1 MPIGASQ
8 GTLDV
13 ENAKFRA
20 SELMATTSVGIGTV
34 SDANYPVV
42 VFKENDPEIRIQ
54 EGTVATA
61 AARIYSNNS
70 NLVIQ
75 SGTNFTP
82 GSPGNIHFATMGG
95 DTTHLTIQE
104 NGNVFVNSNL
114 STQRL
119 TLNNVSIS
127 TTTNLQ
133 QATDTG
139 NVTSNIVQFTNPTT
153 AFVTT
158 ANVGVGGELTVTGN
172 VGVSH
177 DLTVTGNVG
186 VSSNLEVTGNVG
198 VSQDLTVTGNIY
210 GPMTTFRAYSF
221 KTSYSTSWT
230 SAEGL
235 AGTEKTILTQNVTVP
250 DTYTSVSPCTMRVF
264 YMWKWVGEWDSRDD
278 GTTSERPQEPGWR
291 TSVTHNATTYD
302 MNTGNFGATS
312 SGFYVVSSTAL
323 GYDFDEAST
332 MDLAVVEGNFEING
346 VSAGDTLAID
356 LNVVATN
363 DDWGTIYTNRT
374 VTDID
379 NDSRERGTTSLVVWL
394 EPIL

>member
-133 QATDTG
+133 QVTDVG
-139 NVTSNIVQFTNPTT
+139 NTTSNIVQFTNPTT

-158 ANVGVGGELTVTGN
+158 GNVGVGGELTVA
-172 VGVSH
+172 
-177 DLTVTGNVG
+177 
-186 VSSNLEVTGNVG
+186 SNLEVGG
-198 VSQDLTVTGNIY
+198 ELTVASNLEVGGELTVSGNIH
-210 GPMTTFRAYSF
+210 GPVTTFRAYSF

-250 DTYTSVSPCTMRVF
+250 DTYMSVSPCTMRVF
-264 YMWKWVGEWDSRDD
+264 YMWKWVGEPDKFDD
-278 GTTSERPQEPGWR
+278 DNTTNNGAQEPGWR
-291 TSVTHNATTYD
+291 TSVTHNSTTYD

-312 SGFYVVSSTAL
+312 SGFYVVSSSAI
-323 GYDFDEAST
+323 GYHLDEAST
-332 MDLAVVEGNFEING
+332 MDLAMVEGNFEING

-363 DDWGTIYTNRT
+363 DFWGTIFTNRT
-374 VTDID
+374 VTDSD
-379 NDSRERGTTSLVVWL
+379 NDARERATTSLVVWL

>member
-20 SELMATTSVGIGTV
+20 SELMATTSVGIGTA
-34 SDANYPVV
+34 SDANYSVV

-75 SGTNFTP
+75 SGTNFTT
-82 GSPGNIHFATMGG
+82 GSPGNIHFSTMGG
-95 DTTHLTIQE
+95 DTTHLSIQE

-127 TTTNLQ
+127 TTTSLQ

-172 VGVSH
+172 VA
-177 DLTVTGNVG
+177 

-235 AGTEKTILTQNVTVP
+235 AETEKTILTQNVTVP

-264 YMWKWVGEWDSRDD
+264 YMWKWVGESDRFDD
-278 GTTSERPQEPGWR
+278 VNTTNNGAQEPGWR

-312 SGFYVVSSTAL
+312 LGFYVVSSSAI
-323 GYDFDEAST
+323 GYHLDEAST
-332 MDLAVVEGNFEING
+332 MDLAMVEGNFEING
-346 VSAGDTLAID
+346 VNAGDTLAID

-363 DDWGTIYTNRT
+363 DFWGTVYTNRT
-374 VTDID
+374 VTDSD
-379 NDSRERGTTSLVVWL
+379 NDARERGTTSLVVWL